1 MLLLRVF
8 KINTVKSWIFCIK
21 KTMFVYVLEKEAAG
35 SVPAPAL
42 VILPQPEQ
50 TPPDKVKIIVNICYI
65 ISVNIA

>member
-1 MLLLRVF
+1 
-8 KINTVKSWIFCIK
+8 
-21 KTMFVYVLEKEAAG
+21 MFVYVLEKEAAG

-50 TPPDKVKIIVNICYI
+50 TPPEKVKIIVKICYI